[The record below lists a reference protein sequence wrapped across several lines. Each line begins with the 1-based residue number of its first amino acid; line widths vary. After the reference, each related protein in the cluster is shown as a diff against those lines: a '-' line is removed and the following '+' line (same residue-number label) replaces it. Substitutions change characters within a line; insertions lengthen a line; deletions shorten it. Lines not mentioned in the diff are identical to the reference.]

1 MKTLLDL
8 LRHLSRQ
15 EVTLLML
22 ATGRHAQVRVG
33 DVLEPVGEGA
43 LTNDVIFQILFAAG
57 GSRYLDALGVKPTQW
72 SLRLGAVG
80 QVMVTAVQNGEHVE
94 AHFAPPRRTADPAPP
109 NPPKRT
115 KSRTGAH
122 PLRAPGRRISRPAL
136 DASGARRLTPAPT
149 GAGPAGA
156 VGPAQTSAQATAQAS
171 AQAPIIED
179 TAALEG
185 AGKQHRQTLRSPM
198 VADSTFGHD
207 PSAMRAPVAPVA
219 PVAPAAPAAP
229 AAPVA
234 AHRTP
239 LGRLLVEARKAHASD
254 LQLVACR
261 PPLFRVGGALFSIGD
276 PVEAATLEAMLVDH
290 VPPRLGA
297 ALAADGS
304 CHFALDLG
312 PLGRF
317 RVNVARQHT
326 GLKASFRVIPIE
338 TPTLAS
344 LGMPE
349 SIAAAARHAQ
359 GLIVIAGPAGQG
371 KTSTLAAIVDILN
384 SDTTR
389 HVLTVEDPVEHLHL
403 RKKAIVSQREVGTHC
418 RSLQAALEASRCQDP
433 DVIVIGE
440 LRDTE
445 ALRLALSAVEAGH
458 LVLGTMSTPNAA
470 KTIDRIIDCFP
481 APEQHQVRTTLAGGL
496 RLVVAQRLLPAA
508 DKARRLA
515 AAELLPGS
523 PALSALIR
531 DGNTAQIPA
540 FQRGRGIGGVR
551 LDDSLA
557 ELVTTGK
564 TTLAAAL
571 MVAEAPEELEAA
583 LHGGGVDST
592 SRRDPAAPAQE
603 VVRRAPSWPAPPS
616 ERPSDRMDPGT
627 GVTAR
632 GLLQKAGA
640 FFSKKGS

>member
-8 LRHLSRQ
+8 LRHLSRPD
-15 EVTLLML
+15 VTQLTL
-22 ATGRHAQVRVG
+22 ATGRHPQVRVG
-33 DVLEPVGEGA
+33 DALEPVGEGA
-43 LTNDVIFQILFAAG
+43 LTSDVIFQILFAAG

-80 QVMVTAVQNGEHVE
+80 QVMVTAVQNGDHVE
-94 AHFAPPRRTADPAPP
+94 AHFAPPRSAVEQP
-109 NPPKRT
+109 PPKRT
-115 KSRTGAH
+115 KSRTGAS
-122 PLRAPGRRISRPAL
+122 PLRAPGRRISRPAV
-136 DASGARRLTPAPT
+136 DASGPRRLTPAPT
-149 GAGPAGA
+149 GAARAGA
-156 VGPAQTSAQATAQAS
+156 AGPAQTSAPAAAQITAQG
-171 AQAPIIED
+171 PVIED
-179 TAALEG
+179 AGAATEG
-185 AGKQHRQTLRSPM
+185 FGKLNRQTLRSPM
-198 VADSTFGHD
+198 VADSVVEHD
-207 PSAMRAPVAPVA
+207 PSTSRAPVAPV
-219 PVAPAAPAAP
+219 
-229 AAPVA
+229 APVA

-261 PPLFRVGGALFSIGD
+261 PPLFRVGGELFSIGD
-276 PVEAATLEAMLVDH
+276 PVEAAALEAMLVDH
-290 VPPRLGA
+290 VPPRLRP

-304 CHFALDLG
+304 CYFALDLG

-326 GLKASFRVIPIE
+326 GLKATFRVIPIE
-338 TPTLAS
+338 TPTLAT

-349 SIAAAARHAQ
+349 PIAAAARHAH
-359 GLIVIAGPAGQG
+359 GLIVIAGPAGHG

-384 SDTTR
+384 SDTTH
-389 HVLTVEDPVEHLHL
+389 HVLTVEDPVEHLHS
-403 RKKAIVSQREVGTHC
+403 RKKAMVSQREVGTHC

-445 ALRLALSAVEAGH
+445 ALRLALAAVEAGH
-458 LVLGTMSTPNAA
+458 LVLGTMSTPSAA

-481 APEQHQVRTTLAGGL
+481 AAEQLQVRTTLAGGL
-496 RLVVAQRLLPAA
+496 RLVIAQRLLPTAA
-508 DKARRLA
+508 DKSRRVA
-515 AAELLPGS
+515 AVELLPGS
-523 PALSALIR
+523 PTLWGLIR
-531 DGNTAQIPA
+531 DGKTAQIPA
-540 FQRGRGIGGVR
+540 FQRGRGVGGVR
-551 LDDSLA
+551 LDDALA
-557 ELVTTGK
+557 ELVTSGK

-583 LHGGGVDST
+583 LHSGGADSS
-592 SRRDPAAPAQE
+592 SRRDPAAAAQE
-603 VVRRAPSWPAPPS
+603 AARRRSSWPSPPS
-616 ERPSDRMDPGT
+616 EQPSDRMDPGT